1 MINKVVFWDDK
12 IKYDDIS
19 RWECSSYLQP
29 HLKLPNDPVPLSP
42 RIDGHDSRS
51 PLKEK
56 EKE

>member
-1 MINKVVFWDDK
+1 MMAFPDGNALN
-12 IKYDDIS
+12 
-19 RWECSSYLQP
+19 SYLQP
-29 HLKLPNDPVPLSP
+29 HLKLANDPVPLSP